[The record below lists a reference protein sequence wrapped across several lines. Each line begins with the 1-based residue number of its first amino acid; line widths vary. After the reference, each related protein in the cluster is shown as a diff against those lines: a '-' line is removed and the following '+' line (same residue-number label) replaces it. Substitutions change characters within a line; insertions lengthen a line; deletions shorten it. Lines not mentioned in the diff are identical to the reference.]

1 MDVESV
7 PKIMWR
13 TGPYRANAIPSRVM
27 AIFRRAMQT
36 NPEHLMFYFD
46 DRDCRSFVADH
57 YPEYLQDYDD
67 LVPTAYKADIW
78 RYMVLNKFGGC
89 YADLTQ
95 DLDIS
100 YEDMCKDVD
109 GVFCRDYAMHL
120 CDLYNA
126 IMCSVPGDRV
136 VQRTLTRSI
145 NNIRSRYYGGGTLA
159 ITGPIV
165 LGRAYKDL
173 IEKTRRSVP
182 IRTGRNDKYMILEH
196 IGDKHISMDGMIIG
210 RTKAEWHHSS
220 LYDEIKQKHYSQL
233 WHDRQVYRD

>member
-7 PKIMWR
+7 PKVMWR
-13 TGPYRANAIPSRVM
+13 TGPYRANAIPSQVM
-27 AIFRRAMQT
+27 AIFRKAMQN

-78 RYMVLNKFGGC
+78 RYMALDKFGGC
-89 YADLTQ
+89 YADMTQ
-95 DLDIS
+95 DLDIA
-100 YEDMCKDVD
+100 YKDLCQGVD
-109 GVFCRDYAMHL
+109 GVFCRDYDVHS

-126 IMCSVPGDRV
+126 IMCSMPGDKV
-136 VQRTLTRSI
+136 VRRALSRSI
-145 NNIRSRYYGGGTLA
+145 SNIRSRYYGGGTLA

-173 IEKTRRSVP
+173 FEKTQRSVP
-182 IRTGRNDKYMILEH
+182 IRTGRNDKYMILDH
-196 IGDKHISMDGMIIG
+196 AGNKHILMDGLIIG
-210 RTKAEWHHSS
+210 RTKAEWHHSN
-220 LYDEIKQKHYSQL
+220 LYDGVRKKHYSQL
-233 WHDRQVYRD
+233 WQDRQIYWD

>member
-1 MDVESV
+1 MDGTSV

-13 TGPYRANAIPSRVM
+13 TGPYRANAIPSQVM
-27 AIFRRAMQT
+27 DIFRKAMRT
-36 NPEHLMFYFD
+36 NPDHLMFYFD

-78 RYMVLNKFGGC
+78 RYMILDKFGGC

-95 DLDIS
+95 DLDVS
-100 YEDMCKDVD
+100 YEDLCKDVD
-109 GVFCRDYAMHL
+109 GVFCRDYAMHS

-126 IMCSVPGDRV
+126 MMCSMPGDIV

-145 NNIRSRYYGGGTLA
+145 SNIRSRYYGGGTLA

-173 IEKTRRSVP
+173 IENTQRSVP

-196 IGDKHISMDGMIIG
+196 IGYKRISMDGTIIG
-210 RTKAEWHHSS
+210 RTKAEWHHSN

-233 WHDRQVYRD
+233 WHDRQVYRN